1 MVVFKSLKKAQT
13 QLVFAGYLTTEPYF
27 SKIFRRSML
36 VRLNGRLDTYAVF
49 RMGLLATLM
58 ILIFVYKQFVP
69 VCLQTNLFEFR
80 REKEMSKFYTEKNS
94 FANQPRLRVLL
105 HHLYE

>member
-1 MVVFKSLKKAQT
+1 MRLFKSLKKALN

-49 RMGLLATLM
+49 RMGLLATVLM

-80 REKEMSKFYTEKNS
+80 REKELSKF
-94 FANQPRLRVLL
+94 
-105 HHLYE
+105 